1 MQDSRI
7 KILRDRPPFRIA
19 PTESAFLQPSPPGRP
34 SERGRFRIG
43 DSDTEA
49 GELAQSFAQIYEKI
63 RHFSKFYADYF
74 SNAIGDPNSNP
85 QKHLAGLLAGSPCS
99 PSARGRAETSG
110 IGRREKPKRFREDRA
125 CPENR
130 QGRVDNNG
138 NFTLKVNNNDI
149 LIVHSKNTPASVSY
163 AKRFRQAEHKS
174 RIRPD
179 YAETR
184 KRPSQTDDVIRRP
197 SRTRRVRRPTSA
209 GRPPCRRVPWR
220 SWRCRRGSSRSA
232 APDSPVRHPTRSSR
246 RSRTNR

>member
-130 QGRVDNNG
+130 QGADAFREYTRPCVLCKTFSSGRAQVQNPPGLRRNEKTTVADRCY
-138 NFTLKVNNNDI
+138 
-149 LIVHSKNTPASVSY
+149 SASVSY
-163 AKRFRQAEHKS
+163 
-174 RIRPD
+174 
-179 YAETR
+179 
-184 KRPSQTDDVIRRP
+184 P
-197 SRTRRVRRPTSA
+197 SRPAPHISRKTAMPTSA
-209 GRPPCRRVPWR
+209 M
-220 SWRCRRGSSRSA
+220 A
-232 APDSPVRHPTRSSR
+232 IMAM
-246 RSRTNR
+246 

>member
-19 PTESAFLQPSPPGRP
+19 PTESAFLQPSPPDRP

-63 RHFSKFYADYF
+63 SHFSKFYIIFQAR
-74 SNAIGDPNSNP
+74 SETQTPIRKNT
-85 QKHLAGLLAGSPCS
+85 LRGSWRTVRVHRRREVGPRRPES
-99 PSARGRAETSG
+99 VGERSRSGSAK
-110 IGRREKPKRFREDRA
+110 IGRTPKTDRGG
-125 CPENR
+125 CIPR
-130 QGRVDNNG
+130 
-138 NFTLKVNNNDI
+138 I
-149 LIVHSKNTPASVSY
+149 PPVSY
-163 AKRFRQAEHKS
+163 AKRFRQAEHES

-184 KRPSQTDDVIRRP
+184 KRPSQTDVIRHP

-220 SWRCRRGSSRSA
+220 SWRCRRDSSRSA

-246 RSRTNR
+246 RSRTGR

>member
-1 MQDSRI
+1 MKKSGIFQNFMPIIFQTR
-7 KILRDRPPFRIA
+7 
-19 PTESAFLQPSPPGRP
+19 
-34 SERGRFRIG
+34 SE
-43 DSDTEA
+43 T
-49 GELAQSFAQIYEKI
+49 QTPI
-63 RHFSKFYADYF
+63 RK
-74 SNAIGDPNSNP
+74 
-85 QKHLAGLLAGSPCS
+85 KHLAGLLAGSPCS

-130 QGRVDNNG
+130 QRR
-138 NFTLKVNNNDI
+138 
-149 LIVHSKNTPASVSY
+149 VHSKNTPASVSY

>member
-130 QGRVDNNG
+130 QGRV
-138 NFTLKVNNNDI
+138 
-149 LIVHSKNTPASVSY
+149 HSKNTPASVSY
-163 AKRFRQAEHKS
+163 V
-174 RIRPD
+174 
-179 YAETR
+179 
-184 KRPSQTDDVIRRP
+184 QTPPGLRRNEKTTVAD
-197 SRTRRVRRPTSA
+197 R
-209 GRPPCRRVPWR
+209 
-220 SWRCRRGSSRSA
+220 
-232 APDSPVRHPTRSSR
+232 
-246 RSRTNR
+246 

>member
-1 MQDSRI
+1 MKKSGIFQNFMPIIFQTRSETQTTIRKNTLRGSWRAVRVHRRREVGPRRPESVGERSRSGSA
-7 KILRDRPPFRIA
+7 KI
-19 PTESAFLQPSPPGRP
+19 
-34 SERGRFRIG
+34 
-43 DSDTEA
+43 
-49 GELAQSFAQIYEKI
+49 
-63 RHFSKFYADYF
+63 
-74 SNAIGDPNSNP
+74 
-85 QKHLAGLLAGSPCS
+85 
-99 PSARGRAETSG
+99 GRA
-110 IGRREKPKRFREDRA
+110 PKTDRGG
-125 CPENR
+125 C
-130 QGRVDNNG
+130 
-138 NFTLKVNNNDI
+138 I
-149 LIVHSKNTPASVSY
+149 PAPVSY
-163 AKRFRQAEHKS
+163 AKRFRQAEHES

>member
-85 QKHLAGLLAGSPCS
+85 QKTPCGALGGQSVFTVGERSGRDVRNRSEREAEAVPRRSGVPRKPTEAGAFQEYTRLCVLCKTFSS
-99 PSARGRAETSG
+99 GRAQVQNPPG
-110 IGRREKPKRFREDRA
+110 LRRNEKTTVADR
-125 CPENR
+125 
-130 QGRVDNNG
+130 
-138 NFTLKVNNNDI
+138 
-149 LIVHSKNTPASVSY
+149 
-163 AKRFRQAEHKS
+163 
-174 RIRPD
+174 
-179 YAETR
+179 
-184 KRPSQTDDVIRRP
+184 
-197 SRTRRVRRPTSA
+197 
-209 GRPPCRRVPWR
+209 
-220 SWRCRRGSSRSA
+220 
-232 APDSPVRHPTRSSR
+232 
-246 RSRTNR
+246 

>member
-49 GELAQSFAQIYEKI
+49 GELAQTFAQIYEKI

-99 PSARGRAETSG
+99 PSARGRAEASG

-130 QGRVDNNG
+130 QGR
-138 NFTLKVNNNDI
+138 
-149 LIVHSKNTPASVSY
+149 VHSKNTPASVSY

>member
-19 PTESAFLQPSPPGRP
+19 PTESTFLQPSPPDRP

-49 GELAQSFAQIYEKI
+49 GELAQSFAQINQAFFKI
-63 RHFSKFYADYF
+63 LCRLFFKRARRPKLQSAKTPCEALGGQSVFTVGERSGRDVRNRSERSRSGSAK
-74 SNAIGDPNSNP
+74 IGRALKTD
-85 QKHLAGLLAGSPCS
+85 
-99 PSARGRAETSG
+99 RGRM
-110 IGRREKPKRFREDRA
+110 
-125 CPENR
+125 
-130 QGRVDNNG
+130 
-138 NFTLKVNNNDI
+138 
-149 LIVHSKNTPASVSY
+149 HSENTPAPVSY
-163 AKRFRQAEHKS
+163 AKRFRQAEHES

-184 KRPSQTDDVIRRP
+184 KRPSQTDVIRRP

-246 RSRTNR
+246 RSRTGR

>member
-63 RHFSKFYADYF
+63 RHFSKFYTDYF
-74 SNAIGDPNSNP
+74 SSAIGDPNSNP
-85 QKHLAGLLAGSPCS
+85 QKHLAGLLADSPCS

-125 CPENR
+125 YPENR
-130 QGRVDNNG
+130 QGRV
-138 NFTLKVNNNDI
+138 
-149 LIVHSKNTPASVSY
+149 HSENTPPPCVLCKTFSPGRARVPNAPGLRRNEKTTVADRRYSASVSY
-163 AKRFRQAEHKS
+163 
-174 RIRPD
+174 
-179 YAETR
+179 
-184 KRPSQTDDVIRRP
+184 P
-197 SRTRRVRRPTSA
+197 SRPAPHISRKTSMPTTA
-209 GRPPCRRVPWR
+209 MPRM
-220 SWRCRRGSSRSA
+220 
-232 APDSPVRHPTRSSR
+232 PT
-246 RSRTNR
+246 

>member
-19 PTESAFLQPSPPGRP
+19 PTESAFLQPSPPDRP

-49 GELAQSFAQIYEKI
+49 GELAQSFAQIYEKNQAFFKI
-63 RHFSKFYADYF
+63 LYRLFFKRDRRPKLQSAKTPCGALGGQSVFTVGERSGRDVRNRSEREAEAVPRR
-74 SNAIGDPNSNP
+74 SGVPRKP
-85 QKHLAGLLAGSPCS
+85 TGAGA
-99 PSARGRAETSG
+99 
-110 IGRREKPKRFREDRA
+110 FREY
-125 CPENR
+125 P
-130 QGRVDNNG
+130 
-138 NFTLKVNNNDI
+138 
-149 LIVHSKNTPASVSY
+149 PPVSY
-163 AKRFRQAEHKS
+163 AKRFRQAEHES

-184 KRPSQTDDVIRRP
+184 KRPSQTDVIRHP

-220 SWRCRRGSSRSA
+220 SWRCRRDSSRSA

-246 RSRTNR
+246 RSRTGR

>member
-7 KILRDRPPFRIA
+7 KNPPRPPFRIA
-19 PTESAFLQPSPPGRP
+19 PTESAFSQPSPPGRP

-110 IGRREKPKRFREDRA
+110 IGRREKPKRFRKDRA
-125 CPENR
+125 YPKTDRGGCIPRIHPPLCPMQN
-130 QGRVDNNG
+130 V
-138 NFTLKVNNNDI
+138 FV
-149 LIVHSKNTPASVSY
+149 
-163 AKRFRQAEHKS
+163 
-174 RIRPD
+174 RPSTSPES
-179 YAETR
+179 ARLRRNE
-184 KRPSQTDDVIRRP
+184 KRPSQTDVIRRP

-246 RSRTNR
+246 RSRTGR